1 MKKSIFLILGL
12 GFISLGYCV
21 INAATNNGTAYG
33 IFYSENDT
41 VSTADSVVAESLV
54 TDNAEQDT
62 TATNAETDIEA
73 TGDTTTVATAALA
86 ADSVVAINDTIQQTE
101 DSASTVAI
109 ADSATVANDTLQQA
123 NDTTAIAAI
132 ADSAIVA
139 NDTLQQVNDSL
150 RAKMDS
156 LTAIRDSIM
165 NDSIARVNDSIKA
178 VNDSLA
184 AVKFKMQ
191 QDSLKMAQRLTK
203 DTLKK
208 KIVWKYLRPYKRS
221 EEECR
226 LLKAFYKKNITDGLK
241 DSAAYE
247 KAFTPWME
255 AFNGMSDRTLDMY
268 IDGVGILVTK
278 IKGDTTRADY
288 ESMRVDREILME
300 LYEHAILDIHKI
312 NSQIDRSRSTDTL
325 TIPKLRAQQISY
337 YTNLWYADSAYNR
350 SHHKFIDQT
359 AAKDEA
365 MKDSAK
371 ANTAY
376 WKEVMFKDSIECY
389 RLYRMYKDICYGGD
403 VDINPAHM
411 SDFVAVCNAKTWHDI
426 NRYCIQV
433 DSTTK
438 NYYNLP
444 ALEAIVQKDHEQA
457 LALMEKIA
465 FAAVTDREKSNE
477 ELRRATID
485 KDFKGIYEA
494 FKKRESS
501 RPMNEE
507 EMQKHFEELEIY
519 YNDLIASGDADVWD
533 KILDSDLRR
542 NQKSDVYLNALR
554 TKYDNFDEAYW
565 TFDVAKDIA
574 RRALSQ
580 EKYGDAIKY
589 YEECKMHEEFFN
601 CSNYEQSEIYFR
613 IALITYTSINAKKGG
628 RISDMYKNVIE
639 AINACPE
646 YPDPYFLYGQ
656 VAMMQNGRLS
666 DKARNTIDGRFLF
679 CVAYDKFATG
689 LSKLRELPADSEMRT
704 AFKEE
709 QYQKS
714 MAAAQRNWPTQTML
728 FSAGRQGEVGKA
740 KNVSLGGITF
750 SGTLRVLNE

>member
-12 GFISLGYCV
+12 GFVSLGYCV
-21 INAATNNGTAYG
+21 MHAATNNGIAYSL
-33 IFYSENDT
+33 FHSDSDT
-41 VSTADSVVAESLV
+41 IVTADSVTV
-54 TDNAEQDT
+54 TDSIADYSKQDTATAVNDSDASVGIAKDTMAIVSDTAVAAVPADSVAMATDT
-62 TATNAETDIEA
+62 TATTF
-73 TGDTTTVATAALA
+73 A
-86 ADSVVAINDTIQQTE
+86 ADSTAVAISG
-101 DSASTVAI
+101 DSTFA
-109 ADSATVANDTLQQA
+109 ANDTLFQA
-123 NDTTAIAAI
+123 
-132 ADSAIVA
+132 
-139 NDTLQQVNDSL
+139 NDSL

-184 AVKFKMQ
+184 AIKFKMQ
-191 QDSLKMAQRLTK
+191 QDSIKMAQMLSK

-208 KIVWKYLRPYKRS
+208 KREWKYLRPYKRS

-226 LLKAFYKKNITDGLK
+226 LLKSYYKKNINDGLR
-241 DSAAYE
+241 DSAAYA
-247 KAFTPWME
+247 KAFTPWIE
-255 AFNGMSDRTLDMY
+255 AFNGMREKTLDMY

-278 IKGDTTRADY
+278 IKSDTARGDY
-288 ESMRVDREILME
+288 ESMRVNREILME
-300 LYEHAILDIHKI
+300 LYDLAVIDIHKI
-312 NSQIDRSRSTDTL
+312 NKQIDLSRSTDTL
-325 TIPKLRAQQISY
+325 TVSKLRAQQISY
-337 YTNLWYADSAYNR
+337 YTSLWYADSAYNQD
-350 SHHKFIDQT
+350 HHKFIDQT

-389 RLYRMYKDICYGGD
+389 RLYNMYKDICYGSD
-403 VDINPAHM
+403 IDINPAHM

-426 NRYCIQV
+426 NKYCIQE
-433 DSTTK
+433 DSTK
-438 NYYNLP
+438 KSYFNLP
-444 ALEAIVQKDHEQA
+444 ALEAIVKRDHEQA
-457 LALMEKIA
+457 LNLMEKIA
-465 FAAVTDREKSNE
+465 LAAITDREKSNE

-501 RPMNEE
+501 RPMNDE

-519 YNDLIASGDADVWD
+519 YNDLIASGDAEVWD
-533 KILDSDLRR
+533 KVLGSDLRR
-542 NQKSDVYLNALR
+542 NQKSEVYLNALR
-554 TKYDNFDEAYW
+554 NKFDAWDETYY

-574 RRALSQ
+574 QRALKQ

-589 YEECKMHEEFFN
+589 YNECQMFEEFMN
-601 CSNYEQSEIYFR
+601 SSGYEQSRIYFN

-628 RISDMYKNVIE
+628 RISDMYKNAMD

-646 YPDPYFLYGQ
+646 YPDPYYLYGQ

-689 LSKLRELPADSEMRT
+689 LSKLKELPADSEIRT

-709 QYQKS
+709 HYQKG
-714 MAAAQRNWPTQTML
+714 MAGAQRNWPTQTML
-728 FSAGRQGEVGKA
+728 FSAGRQSEVGKP
-740 KNVSLGGITF
+740 KSVSLGGITF
-750 SGTLRVLNE
+750 SGVLRALNE